1 MRIVIDLTAL
11 ADNFSGMERYALNLV
26 RELLKQRK
34 EHHYILIFKEE
45 IHEAFSQYKD
55 SSLVETL
62 ILPRRNKLWFY
73 QATLYG
79 AVRRMQADLFFFPAF
94 PAPLFLRKKGI
105 VNTIFDMGCWD
116 CADTMTGR
124 MVQYFRL
131 MYRNAARCSSYIVT
145 ISEFSKTRIHEILGV
160 AREKILVAPC
170 AVSEEF
176 YQLPAGDVNTGGEK
190 NPVASRDV
198 NTAGGESFFSD
209 QTPGTIMETYHL
221 PEKYILCL
229 STLEPRK
236 NLKLLI
242 EAYAE
247 LAAENGCD
255 YDLVLAGRKG
265 WKMDEVL
272 NHIPPEAV
280 QRIHITGYIE
290 DRDLP
295 PLYSHAKLFV
305 FPSHYEGFGIPPL
318 EAMAC
323 GVPVLCSNIEVLREV
338 LGDQAE
344 YFVSDDRESL
354 KTALLDCL
362 DESHVFPPRESLI
375 SYSRKYSYKESVK
388 VLERAF

>member
-26 RELLKQRK
+26 QELLEQSK
-34 EHHYILIFKEE
+34 EHHYTLIFKEE
-45 IHEAFSQYKD
+45 IHEAFGKYKD
-55 SSLVETL
+55 SPLVETL

-73 QATLYG
+73 QVTLYG

-94 PAPLFLRKKGI
+94 PAPFFLRKKRI

-116 CADTMTGR
+116 CADAMTGK

-131 MYRNAARCSSYIVT
+131 MYRNAGRHSRYIVT
-145 ISEFSKTRIHEILGV
+145 ISEFSKKRIHEILRV
-160 AREKILVAPC
+160 PEERILVVPC
-170 AVSEEF
+170 AVPENF
-176 YQLPAGDVNTGGEK
+176 YQLSDRNWNT
-190 NPVASRDV
+190 V
-198 NTAGGESFFSD
+198 
-209 QTPGTIMETYHL
+209 METYHL
-221 PEKYILCL
+221 PDKYLLCL

-247 LAAENGCD
+247 LTAESGCD

-272 NHIPPEAV
+272 NHIPSEVV

-290 DRDLP
+290 DQDLP
-295 PLYSHAKLFV
+295 LLYSHARLFV
-305 FPSHYEGFGIPPL
+305 FPSRYEGFGIPPL

-323 GVPVLCSNIEVLREV
+323 GTPVLCSDIEVLREV
-338 LGDQAE
+338 LGNWAE
-344 YFVSDDRESL
+344 YFVGDDKESL
-354 KTALLDCL
+354 KTALADCL
-362 DESHVFPPRESLI
+362 DDSHAFLPCESLTA
-375 SYSRKYSYKESVK
+375 YSRKYSYKESAK
-388 VLERAF
+388 VLEGIFSEH